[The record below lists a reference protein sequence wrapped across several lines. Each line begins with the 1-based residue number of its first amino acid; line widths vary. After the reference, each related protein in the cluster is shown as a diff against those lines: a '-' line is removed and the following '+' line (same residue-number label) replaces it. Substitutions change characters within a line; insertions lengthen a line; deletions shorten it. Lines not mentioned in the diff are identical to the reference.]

1 MNEPVGRRQTLEA
14 LIKHVRFLLTIPLTQ
29 FFSSWLHSSFVQAAT
44 ERPKDEIMNQD
55 SSLGT
60 LNPYRLPRHVVPV
73 RYDLRLE
80 PDLTAAR
87 FAGQETITLTVLQ
100 PTSDIVLNAIE
111 IDITSA
117 QIEGASGPARQATM
131 ALDASLQRCQFT
143 FTTPLSPG
151 VWRLTMTFSGTLNDK
166 LRGFYRSTY
175 KDEHGVTHSM
185 AATQFEATDARRA
198 FPCWDEPDFKA
209 VFATTLVIDPMLTA
223 VSNSTIASET
233 HAGGKKVV
241 RFADTMKMSTYLVAF
256 IVGRIEPTKPVMVGQ
271 TPLRLWAVPG
281 KGHLARFG
289 QDIAAASL
297 SFFESYYGIPYPG
310 DKLDLLAIPDFASGA
325 MENLGAITYR
335 ETALLVDQQS
345 ATHGELERVAD
356 VVAHENAH
364 MWFGDLVTM
373 SWWNGLWLNE
383 AFATFMEM
391 LAVDAWKPEWKRWD
405 SFGASRAAAF
415 SVDGLH
421 STRPIEYPVQ
431 APKDADAMF
440 DVLTYEKGASVLRM
454 LEQHIGPT
462 VFRDGVRDYLHAHAY
477 GNADT
482 NDLWISLEKIA
493 KQPVPELMN
502 GWIFQPGYP
511 LITAE
516 INQSGRLVLS
526 QQRFTYLPNP
536 SLITHHP
543 SPVTWQIPLQMRVT
557 AGGKTNTSR
566 ILLTE
571 KDTTVPLPH
580 DWESVLINEGGHGFY
595 RVRYTPD
602 LMDRL
607 LSAGIDRLAATERF
621 NVINDAWATTVAGL
635 MPLTDYL
642 DLTARFT
649 TERDKNVWAV
659 LLDSFSFLNRIITV
673 EDRPALEAFV
683 RGRIGPAVAA
693 LGWVPRSGESEL
705 TKQLRSELIGAQGKL
720 GNDPAIQDRAA
731 ELYRAYRNDATV
743 VDPNIVPA
751 LVAILAHTGDAT
763 RYDEFNE
770 RFRTAT
776 TPQEERRY
784 LFSLA
789 SFQPKALLERT
800 LARTISGEIRTQ
812 DAPFLVSAI
821 LGNVYGRE
829 LAWTFVKTN
838 WEKMDQL
845 FPKQG
850 LRRMCGGI
858 VSLATPELERDV
870 REFFASR
877 QIDLGGKTLEQ
888 YLEHLRIMVNVRER
902 DGIALRQYLRLLGER
917 SLTEIGIRGAGTTVD
932 HSLPG

>member
-1 MNEPVGRRQTLEA
+1 
-14 LIKHVRFLLTIPLTQ
+14 
-29 FFSSWLHSSFVQAAT
+29 
-44 ERPKDEIMNQD
+44 MNQD
-55 SSLGT
+55 SSPGPLD
-60 LNPYRLPRHVVPV
+60 PYRLPRQVIPT

-80 PDLTAAR
+80 PDLTDAT
-87 FAGQETITLTVLQ
+87 FAGQETITLRISQ
-100 PTSDIVLNAIE
+100 PTSDIILNAIE
-111 IDITSA
+111 LDILSA
-117 QIEGASGPARQATM
+117 QIEGDSGQARQATVV
-131 ALDASLQRCQFT
+131 LDEPLQRCRLT
-143 FTTPLSPG
+143 FTQPLSVG
-151 VWRLTMTFSGTLNDK
+151 TWRLTITFRGTLNDK

-175 KDEHGVTHSM
+175 KDEQGVTHNM

-209 VFATTLVIDPMLTA
+209 IFATTLVIDPTLTA
-223 VSNSTIASET
+223 VSNSQIASET
-233 HAGGKKVV
+233 VEAGKKVL

-256 IVGRIEPTKPVMVGQ
+256 IVGKIEPTEPTMVGQ

-281 KGHLARFG
+281 KRHLATFG
-289 QDIAAASL
+289 QDIAVASL
-297 SFFESYYGIPYPG
+297 SFFETYYGIPYPG

-391 LAVDAWKPEWKRWD
+391 MAVDMWKPEWKRWD
-405 SFGASRAAAF
+405 SFGVSRAAAF
-415 SVDGLH
+415 SVDGLQ

-462 VFRDGVRDYLHAHAY
+462 VFRDGVRDYLQAHAY

-482 NDLWISLEKIA
+482 NDLWVSLGKIA

-502 GWIFQPGYP
+502 GWIFQPGFP
-511 LITAE
+511 LVTAKVSGSSELTIT
-516 INQSGRLVLS
+516 
-526 QQRFTYLPNP
+526 QQRFSYL
-536 SLITHHP
+536 SETQSGGSHDQL
-543 SPVTWQIPLQMRVT
+543 WQVPLQMRVIANGQT
-557 AGGKTNTSR
+557 STSR
-566 ILLTE
+566 LLLAE
-571 KDTTVPLPH
+571 KNTTVPLPQG
-580 DWESVLINEGGHGFY
+580 WESLLLNEGGHGFY
-595 RVRYTPD
+595 RVCYEPD
-602 LMDRL
+602 LLDRL
-607 LSAGIDRLAATERF
+607 LDGSLDRLAVTERF
-621 NVINDAWATTVAGL
+621 NLINDAWATTVAGL

-642 DLTARFT
+642 DLTGRFT
-649 TERDKNVWAV
+649 TERDKNVWAI
-659 LLDSFSFLNRIITV
+659 LLDSFSFLNKIIAV

-683 RGRIGPAVAA
+683 RARVDQAVAD
-693 LGWVPRSGESEL
+693 LGWAPKSGESEG
-705 TKQLRSELIGAQGKL
+705 TKQLRGDLIGAQGKL
-720 GNDPAIQDRAA
+720 GNDPAIQARAA
-731 ELYRAYRNDATV
+731 ELYQDYRKDATA

-751 LVAILAHTGDAT
+751 LVAILAHRGDEA
-763 RYDEFNE
+763 RYNEFNE
-770 RFRTAT
+770 GFRAAS

-789 SFQPKALLERT
+789 AFQPKALLERT
-800 LARTISGEIRTQ
+800 LARTISGDIRTQ
-812 DAPFLVSAI
+812 DAPFLVSAV

-829 LAWTFVKTN
+829 LAWDFVKAN

-858 VSLATPELERDV
+858 VNLATPAFEQDV
-870 REFFASR
+870 RAFFGSR

-888 YLEHLRIMVNVRER
+888 YLEQLKIMVTVRER
-902 DGIALRQYLRLLGER
+902 DGASLRRYLQTAR
-917 SLTEIGIRGAGTTVD
+917 
-932 HSLPG
+932 